1 MSRDTTMPTRP
12 QRSAPGWSVRQ
23 RLILLALAV
32 AVPFMLLNAA
42 IIRQLAESEREARRQ
57 SILLSARALMN
68 AADALIEKHIAI
80 AQTLA
85 ASPALQA
92 DDDAAFRRDAS
103 RALPALGGAWVVLAD
118 ETGQQRVN
126 LLRESD
132 TALPRRHPDAF
143 ALQRRAHETGRP
155 QVSGVFPGAA
165 LGAPIVSVE
174 VAVPRDGKPP
184 LGLAVIMQPKTFQPL
199 IAEAMLPP
207 GWLAGIVDRSGSFV
221 ARSRDHDSNV
231 GRKASA
237 GFQAVAR
244 AAPEGFHEFPSL
256 EGEPVA
262 NAHVTSRL
270 SGWVLGLAAP
280 VSLFEAPVRRIA
292 IAASLWGL
300 AATLLSLAL
309 AFWASGRI
317 AAPIEQLGR
326 GTHSLSERRALA
338 FERTGVPEV
347 DRVLQ
352 VLATTSKTLIEHD
365 RERDRHERHTH
376 LIMRELSHRA
386 KNLLSIIL
394 AMARQTGRESASL
407 AEFQD
412 SFAARVQS
420 LAAAHD
426 LLVSEGWSGASLRQ
440 IVQAQL
446 APFAHA
452 QVEIA
457 GPDVFVA
464 PEAVQNL
471 GLALHELATNATKHG
486 ALSVEGG
493 KVRLAWA
500 FHRAGESRSLRLTW
514 TERGGP
520 AVREPARHG
529 FGRTVLERVAILALG
544 GKGSL
549 DFTTSGVVWT
559 CEIDQRFIVDDAA
572 DASPARA
579 HDTSSAAP
587 DRRAP

>member
-1 MSRDTTMPTRP
+1 MLSRP
-12 QRSAPGWSVRQ
+12 QSASGWSVRQ

-32 AVPFMLLNAA
+32 AVPFLLLNAG

-57 SILLSARALMN
+57 SILFSARALMN
-68 AADALIEKHIAI
+68 ATDALIEKHIAL

-92 DDDAAFRRDAS
+92 DDDVAFRREAM

-118 ETGQQRVN
+118 ESGQQRVN

-132 TALPRRHPDAF
+132 TALPHRHPDALG
-143 ALQRRAHETGRP
+143 AQRRARETGRP

-174 VAVPRDGKPP
+174 VPVLRDGKPP
-184 LGLAVIMQPKTFQPL
+184 LGLAVIMQPKIFQPL
-199 IAEAMLPP
+199 IAEAMLPT
-207 GWLAGIVDRSGSFV
+207 GWLAGIIDREGSFV

-231 GRKASA
+231 GRKASP
-237 GFQAVAR
+237 GFQTVAR
-244 AAPEGFHEFPSL
+244 ATAEGFHEFPSL

-262 NAHVTSRL
+262 NAHVTSPL

-280 VSLFEAPVRRIA
+280 VSLFEAPVRRTA
-292 IAASLWGL
+292 IAAALWGL

-309 AFWASGRI
+309 AIFASGRI
-317 AAPIEQLGR
+317 AEPIEQLGV

-347 DRVLQ
+347 DRVLH
-352 VLATTSKTLIEHD
+352 VLATTSQTLIEHD
-365 RERDRHERHTH
+365 RERDRHEQHTH

-386 KNLLSIIL
+386 KNLLSVIL
-394 AMARQTGRESASL
+394 AMARQTGRESSNL

-412 SFAARVQS
+412 SFAARVQA

-426 LLVSEGWSGASLRQ
+426 LLVSEGWSGASLRH

-452 QVEIA
+452 RVEIA
-457 GPDVFVA
+457 GADVFVA
-464 PEAVQNL
+464 PEVVQNL

-486 ALSVEGG
+486 ALSTDDG
-493 KVRLAWA
+493 KVRIEWTY
-500 FHRAGESRSLRLTW
+500 HGEGESRRLRLTW
-514 TERGGP
+514 SESGGP
-520 AVREPARHG
+520 VVRKPARHG
-529 FGRTVLERVAILALG
+529 FGRTVLERVTIVALG
-544 GKGSL
+544 GKGAL
-549 DFTTSGVVWT
+549 DFAASGVVWS
-559 CEIDQRFIVDDAA
+559 CEIDQQFIVNDDAGV
-572 DASPARA
+572 SFARA
-579 HDTSSAAP
+579 RDSASSV
-587 DRRAP
+587 R

>member
-1 MSRDTTMPTRP
+1 MLSRPH
-12 QRSAPGWSVRQ
+12 SAASGWSVRQ

-32 AVPFMLLNAA
+32 AVPFMLLTAG

-57 SILLSARALMN
+57 SIIFSARALMN
-68 AADALIEKHIAI
+68 ATDALIAKHIAI

-85 ASPALQA
+85 ASPALQIEDYA
-92 DDDAAFRRDAS
+92 GFRREAA
-103 RALPALGGAWVVLAD
+103 RALPALEGAWVVLAD
-118 ETGQQRVN
+118 DGGQQLVN
-126 LLRESD
+126 LLRPTD
-132 TALPRRHPDAF
+132 ADLPRRHADAL
-143 ALQRRAHETGRP
+143 AVQRHARETGRP
-155 QVSGVFPGAA
+155 QVSGVFPGAV
-165 LGAPIVSVE
+165 LGNPIVTVE
-174 VAVPRDGKPP
+174 VPVLRDGKPP
-184 LGLAVIMQPKTFQPL
+184 LGLAVIMQPKIFQPL
-199 IAEAMLPP
+199 IAEAMLPG
-207 GWLAGIVDRSGSFV
+207 GWLAGIVDRNGNFV

-231 GRKASA
+231 GRKASP

-244 AAPEGFHEFPSL
+244 ASPEGWHEFPSL
-256 EGEPVA
+256 EGEPIA

-270 SGWVLGLAAP
+270 SGWALGLAAP
-280 VSLFEAPVRRIA
+280 ISLFEAPVRRTA
-292 IAASLWGL
+292 IAAALWGL

-309 AFWASGRI
+309 AIWASGRI
-317 AAPIEQLGR
+317 AAPIERLGI
-326 GTHSLSERRALA
+326 GTRSLSERRALA

-412 SFAARVQS
+412 SFSARVQA

-426 LLVSEGWSGASLRQ
+426 LLVSEGWSGASLRH

-446 APFAHA
+446 APFEHGR
-452 QVEIA
+452 VTIA
-457 GPDVFVA
+457 GDDVFVA

-486 ALSVEGG
+486 ALSAADG
-493 KVRLAWA
+493 KVRIDWA
-500 FHRAGESRSLRLTW
+500 YHGEGESRRLRLTW
-514 TERGGP
+514 SESGGP

-529 FGRTVLERVAILALG
+529 FGRTVLERVTIVALG
-544 GKGSL
+544 GKGAL
-549 DFTTSGVVWT
+549 DFAAGGVVWT
-559 CEIDQRFIVDDAA
+559 CEIDQRFIIDDDAGSGHER
-572 DASPARA
+572 DTASN
-579 HDTSSAAP
+579 AA
-587 DRRAP
+587 

>member
-1 MSRDTTMPTRP
+1 MLSRPH
-12 QRSAPGWSVRQ
+12 SAASGWSVRQ

-32 AVPFMLLNAA
+32 AVPFMLLTAG

-57 SILLSARALMN
+57 SIIFSARALMN
-68 AADALIEKHIAI
+68 ATDALIAKHIAI

-85 ASPALQA
+85 ASPALQI
-92 DDDAAFRRDAS
+92 DDYAGFRREAA
-103 RALPALGGAWVVLAD
+103 RALPALEGAWVVLAD
-118 ETGQQRVN
+118 DGGQQLVN
-126 LLRESD
+126 LLRPTD
-132 TALPRRHPDAF
+132 ADLPRRHGDAL
-143 ALQRRAHETGRP
+143 AVQHRARDSRGP
-155 QVSGVFPGAA
+155 QVSGVFPGAV
-165 LGAPIVSVE
+165 LGNPIVTVE
-174 VAVPRDGKPP
+174 VPVLRDGKPP
-184 LGLAVIMQPKTFQPL
+184 LGLAVIMQPKIFQPL
-199 IAEAMLPP
+199 IAEAMLPG
-207 GWLAGIVDRSGSFV
+207 GWLAGIVDRNGSFV

-231 GRKASA
+231 GRKASP

-244 AAPEGFHEFPSL
+244 ASPEGWNEFPSL
-256 EGEPVA
+256 EGEPIA

-270 SGWVLGLAAP
+270 SGWALGLAAP
-280 VSLFEAPVRRIA
+280 ISLFEAPVRRTA
-292 IAASLWGL
+292 IAAALWGL

-309 AFWASGRI
+309 AIWASGRI
-317 AAPIEQLGR
+317 AAPIERLGI
-326 GTHSLSERRALA
+326 GTRSLSERRALA

-412 SFAARVQS
+412 SFSARVQA

-426 LLVSEGWSGASLRQ
+426 LLVSEGWSGASLRH

-446 APFAHA
+446 APFEHGR
-452 QVEIA
+452 VTIA
-457 GPDVFVA
+457 GDDVFVA
-464 PEAVQNL
+464 PEVVQNL

-486 ALSVEGG
+486 ALSAADG
-493 KVRLAWA
+493 KVRIDWA
-500 FHRAGESRSLRLTW
+500 YHGGGESRRLRLTW
-514 TERGGP
+514 SESGGP

-529 FGRTVLERVAILALG
+529 FGRTVLERVTILALG
-544 GKGSL
+544 GKGAL
-549 DFTTSGVVWT
+549 DFAAGGVVWT
-559 CEIDQRFIVDDAA
+559 CEIDRRFIIDDDAGSGHER
-572 DASPARA
+572 DTASN
-579 HDTSSAAP
+579 AA
-587 DRRAP
+587 